1 MHRGPAPEGRGGQP
15 PDHPLLA
22 AAAPQPLR
30 GPPVVAAHQAGGR
43 AAGGLLPLQRGLL
56 RPRPR
61 THPLFIQTRPVRTN
75 AEGLAGEAVSLVSL
89 FSIIG
94 HHYLHRYLCLHIAM
108 HWLTYL

>member
-1 MHRGPAPEGRGGQP
+1 MHRGPAPEGRGGEP

-89 FSIIG
+89 FSIIIG
-94 HHYLHRYLCLHIAM
+94 WSPLSTQISISTHL
-108 HWLTYL
+108 LTYL

>member
-15 PDHPLLA
+15 PHHPLLA

-30 GPPVVAAHQAGGR
+30 RPPVVAAHQAGGR

-61 THPLFIQTRPVRTN
+61 SHPLFIQTRPVRTN
-75 AEGLAGEAVSLVSL
+75 AEGLAGEAVSLVSSI
-89 FSIIG
+89 FSDG
-94 HHYLHRYLCLHIAM
+94 HYYLRRYLLSISTHL
-108 HWLTYL
+108 LTYL